1 MSDVAVTAT
10 QDFCSFAS
18 RASFLLLVPLCK
30 WNANYIM
37 WRFWTRLFSESNA
50 RTIRPTACC
59 VVVLAPQ
66 DAGYWRT
73 TEHLLCVEA
82 FRESM
87 TQGHTFLANWIQY
100 ICPPNL
106 KLEQRAPISIAT
118 LINSNSMVYKLAPV
132 QSRCQNIYYEH
143 QNHPAT
149 NRCNC
154 TPLSGKVRIQQ
165 IAYLKFAWYL
175 LNLLSK
181 FISINQK
188 EVRLLYGR
196 CRNSKAIAWRN

>member
-1 MSDVAVTAT
+1 MERQLHNVEVLDSSIA
-10 QDFCSFAS
+10 
-18 RASFLLLVPLCK
+18 R
-30 WNANYIM
+30 IE
-37 WRFWTRLFSESNA
+37 RSNNSS
-50 RTIRPTACC
+50 TACC